1 MSDADCTVRVDFGAS
16 VGKNML
22 VGCFSLI
29 VTRENCIKVDNTIG
43 IDLLNTRRKVSPK
56 PPSPAG
62 LPPL

>member
-1 MSDADCTVRVDFGAS
+1 MSAAECTVRVGCGAS

-43 IDLLNTRRKVSPK
+43 IDLLNT
-56 PPSPAG
+56 
-62 LPPL
+62 